1 MHKCK
6 SSACCYPV
14 VLRCGGN
21 RAAACRSHRFGT
33 THTTIIVVDVSLV
46 WLARP
51 HPGRRGAHREMR
63 PAHRNDFSLA
73 MHPAW
78 KHSKRTVCRSD
89 DISQPILMHWEIP
102 CLNRSRNRLF
112 SDRSAAVS
120 RKPSVTVEN
129 SLKKTSC
136 GKGGETREGET
147 FRVS

>member
-33 THTTIIVVDVSLV
+33 THATIIVVDVLV
-46 WLARP
+46 RFWRKTTPDGGGRIGRCARLTETTFRSRCIQL
-51 HPGRRGAHREMR
+51 GNIQRA
-63 PAHRNDFSLA
+63 
-73 MHPAW
+73 
-78 KHSKRTVCRSD
+78 VCRSD

-102 CLNRSRNRLF
+102 CLNRSGNRLF

-129 SLKKTSC
+129 SLKKFLVE
-136 GKGGETREGET
+136 KGRETREGET
-147 FRVS
+147 FPVS